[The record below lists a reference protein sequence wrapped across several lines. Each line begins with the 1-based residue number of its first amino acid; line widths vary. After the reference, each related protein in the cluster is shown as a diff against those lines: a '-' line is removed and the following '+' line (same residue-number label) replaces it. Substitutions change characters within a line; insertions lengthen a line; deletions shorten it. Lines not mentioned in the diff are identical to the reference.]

1 LFLTNSRQN
10 AQWAEVELMRF
21 IMFQRERVESRE
33 IVGSTI
39 RNYIKATKLFCQMN
53 DLVLN
58 WDKVRRGL
66 PSSRQSANDRAPTLE
81 EIKRLVEYPDR
92 RIKPIISTM
101 VSSGIQIG
109 SWDYLQC
116 RIFNSN
122 LQIEYSDS
130 TSNP

>member
-1 LFLTNSRQN
+1 MFLTNSRQN